1 MFFGFVSFWL
11 LVSFKRLAFMKIL
24 QVITS
29 LYIGGAEKMAANA
42 RPLIVSRYEQRMV
55 WNALLAE
62 YKSII

>member
-1 MFFGFVSFWL
+1 
-11 LVSFKRLAFMKIL
+11 MKYFASHS
-24 QVITS
+24 VEV
-29 LYIGGAEKMAANA
+29 EKMAANA